1 MFWRSAGSLHR
12 AIPCLILAF
21 FGCNVSSTNEPSN
34 ADLRAEAPDG
44 LQPGATIGRRDY
56 GLGDRMA
63 LYAVAD
69 TASSISPDPSPF
81 RFADTCEGSGID
93 FVHFS
98 GMDDEKHYPTAFGS
112 GVGIFDYDSDGRLDL
127 YFATCTL
134 LPLGKAKKG
143 PNKLYKNLGGGKF
156 RDVTETA
163 GLGFAGF
170 CHGLIVGDIDND
182 GHPDVFLCNYGPNV
196 LYLNDGAGGFRDISH
211 SAGIDR
217 PNWSLGG
224 AMLDY
229 DNDGDLDIYVAN
241 YGEWQYPRDAKH
253 CGTERIHLYC
263 LPRSIRTVRHIL
275 YRNNGNQTFTDVT
288 DQAGL
293 GRSDGHG
300 FSAVAVDVNGDGRVD
315 LYVAN
320 DLDPKF
326 LYLNRG
332 DGTFEDATET
342 SGAAFD
348 ERGVPQASMGVD
360 AEDCDGDGRPE
371 LFVTNYQYEYSAYYQ
386 NLSGSVSSQPGRVP
400 AVAFRDSSASVG
412 LVADSMPWIGWG
424 CALVDFDNDGWPDCF
439 VANGH
444 IDDNRHQIGPNL
456 AYAEPPLLHR
466 NVPAE
471 YVQKLAA
478 NQSGRRFKL
487 STRDVGPYFSTKHVA
502 RGAAFGDL
510 DNDGDIDIVV
520 NHKDGAPAI
529 LRNDTPGAN
538 RWIRLNLV
546 GTRSNRDAIGTLV
559 EIEAGGRTIYR
570 QRKGGC
576 SMQSAH
582 DPRLLVGLGAVEEV
596 TGVVIR
602 WPSGTVSRLA
612 HLKSDKT
619 YEIVEPLDN
628 DGKAAAVPLP

>member
-1 MFWRSAGSLHR
+1 
-12 AIPCLILAF
+12 
-21 FGCNVSSTNEPSN
+21 
-34 ADLRAEAPDG
+34 
-44 LQPGATIGRRDY
+44 
-56 GLGDRMA
+56 
-63 LYAVAD
+63 
-69 TASSISPDPSPF
+69 
-81 RFADTCEGSGID
+81 
-93 FVHFS
+93 
-98 GMDDEKHYPTAFGS
+98 
-112 GVGIFDYDSDGRLDL
+112 
-127 YFATCTL
+127 
-134 LPLGKAKKG
+134 
-143 PNKLYKNLGGGKF
+143 
-156 RDVTETA
+156 
-163 GLGFAGF
+163 
-170 CHGLIVGDIDND
+170 
-182 GHPDVFLCNYGPNV
+182 
-196 LYLNDGAGGFRDISH
+196 
-211 SAGIDR
+211 
-217 PNWSLGG
+217 
-224 AMLDY
+224 
-229 DNDGDLDIYVAN
+229 
-241 YGEWQYPRDAKH
+241 
-253 CGTERIHLYC
+253 
-263 LPRSIRTVRHIL
+263 
-275 YRNNGNQTFTDVT
+275 
-288 DQAGL
+288 
-293 GRSDGHG
+293 
-300 FSAVAVDVNGDGRVD
+300 
-315 LYVAN
+315 
-320 DLDPKF
+320 
-326 LYLNRG
+326 
-332 DGTFEDATET
+332 
-342 SGAAFD
+342 
-348 ERGVPQASMGVD
+348 
-360 AEDCDGDGRPE
+360 
-371 LFVTNYQYEYSAYYQ
+371 
-386 NLSGSVSSQPGRVP
+386 
-400 AVAFRDSSASVG
+400 
-412 LVADSMPWIGWG
+412 MPWIGWG

-471 YVQKLAA
+471 YAQKLAA

-612 HLKSDKT
+612 HLKSDKA

-628 DGKAAAVPLP
+628 DGKAAAVPVP